1 MHIIPINEAEAI
13 LDPFWDGGSSE
24 HPTDKRSLLS
34 ETTLTIPDGVIGS
47 VSQSWCA
54 VVVSFQ
60 KADPGATIT
69 MQRVCDL
76 DVSGYDLFRL
86 FASLPSWV
94 RLEVRGVVDGEMRT
108 LVGPQ
113 VGSNTNEEFEGP
125 LAGVR
130 MTGYTL
136 AFTLLEARPA
146 SMQILWT
153 GLTNSARQREM
164 EARPSP
170 YSLDWKGMLV
180 ADPDVEAMS
189 PQIGI
194 LFGSADLAVLRRKLR
209 EPAWC
214 RAFAALKESV
224 ADAMT
229 WKPEREIGK
238 YVAKPDRRWVRDRDM
253 GKHCTAGVMESL
265 AFVGLIEQD
274 ARYLRMAARMALSAA
289 HCETWSESIVG
300 SLPGTTWHHRSFTE
314 EVYCRAC
321 GLVLDWAGCMLT
333 PHARQLI
340 ADAIIMKG
348 LPRIESDFKRMEYI
362 RHMNQGIVFSSG
374 RILGTLALLPLY
386 PRYGLLVDEAER
398 DLHEMI
404 SNYVHHDGGTLEG
417 MAYWSYTFSSV
428 MPIVW
433 ALARHREQTLAE
445 YATETL
451 KKTGAYGLGMLSTIG
466 EGASYLAINDAHID
480 GHYPTGLCAAY
491 ASLSGDPRW
500 QALHRVSRQA
510 ENRRTDIYQL
520 IMAGDD
526 EAELEIGG
534 TTLLGPRFSVFP
546 DVGQV
551 SSVRTL
557 TAGAQKCS
565 GLLSQAGEG
574 KREEG
579 LGDVVHFHLCSGPT
593 YGGHYHQDKGAFILE
608 GGGEPLAY
616 DRGVT
621 SYDHPEVNL
630 IGLASRHSL
639 LYPEAPDGRFIIQ
652 PRDVCGATLTDARQQ
667 AGVFVAVSNNLR
679 AWESG
684 VFTHNVRRMFS
695 PLPEPY
701 VIDDEV
707 TLNAAMPVSFRA
719 STPLVSAATSAGATI
734 AGRNY
739 ALHIVPLN
747 WRPAEVTTTVE
758 GLDSHLEP
766 ANLVRLVAPAA
777 PAFRLLT
784 ALIVMEAGAS
794 LPETPLGAAAA
805 PEVRLGALQV
815 HAVTADNALTVT
827 VRQEGAV
834 STYRCLGDRWVV

>member
-1 MHIIPINEAEAI
+1 
-13 LDPFWDGGSSE
+13 
-24 HPTDKRSLLS
+24 
-34 ETTLTIPDGVIGS
+34 
-47 VSQSWCA
+47 
-54 VVVSFQ
+54 
-60 KADPGATIT
+60 
-69 MQRVCDL
+69 
-76 DVSGYDLFRL
+76 
-86 FASLPSWV
+86 
-94 RLEVRGVVDGEMRT
+94 

-113 VGSNTNEEFEGP
+113 VGSNSNEEFEGP

-136 AFTLLEARPA
+136 AFTLLETRPA
-146 SMQILWT
+146 NMQILWT
-153 GLTNSARQREM
+153 GLANSARQREM
-164 EARPSP
+164 EARQSP
-170 YSLDWKGMLV
+170 YTAEWKGMVV
-180 ADPDVEAMS
+180 ADSDVEAMS

-194 LFGSADLAVLRRKLR
+194 LFGSADLTVLRRKLR
-209 EPAWC
+209 DPAWS
-214 RAFAALKESV
+214 RAFAALKESL
-224 ADAMT
+224 AGAMT
-229 WKPEREIGK
+229 WEPEREIGK
-238 YVAKPDRRWVRDRDM
+238 YIAKPDRRWVRDRDM

-265 AFVGLIEQD
+265 AFVGLVEQD

-314 EVYCRAC
+314 EIYCRAC

-362 RHMNQGIVFSSG
+362 RHMNQGIIFSSG
-374 RILGTLALLPLY
+374 RILGALAVLPLY
-386 PRYGLLVDEAER
+386 PRYGSLVDDAER
-398 DLHEMI
+398 DLDEMI
-404 SNYVHHDGGTLEG
+404 SNYVHDDGGTLEG

-433 ALARHREQTLAE
+433 ALARHREQALAE

-480 GHYPTGLCAAY
+480 GHYPAGLCAAY

-500 QALHRVSRQA
+500 QALYRASLQA
-510 ENRRTDIYQL
+510 EDRRADIYQL
-520 IMAGDD
+520 IMAVD
-526 EAELEIGG
+526 EETELEIAG
-534 TTLLGPRFSVFP
+534 TTLLEPRFSVFP

-557 TAGAQKCS
+557 PAGTHEP
-565 GLLSQAGEG
+565 GVPLSQADEGET
-574 KREEG
+574 EG
-579 LGDVVHFHLCSGPT
+579 VPRDVVHFHLCSGPT

-608 GGGEPLAY
+608 AGGEPLAY

-630 IGLASRHSL
+630 IGLASRHNL

-652 PRDVCGATLTDARQQ
+652 PRDVCGATLTDAREED
-667 AGVFVAVSNNLR
+667 GVFMAVSDNLK
-679 AWESG
+679 AWEPG
-684 VFTHNVRRMFS
+684 VFTYNVRRVFS
-695 PLPEPY
+695 PSPELY

-707 TLNAAMPVSFRA
+707 TLDAVMSVSFRV
-719 STPLVSAATSAGATI
+719 STPLVSKVTSAGVTI
-734 AGRNY
+734 TGQRY

-747 WRPAEVTTTVE
+747 WRPAAVTTTAE

-766 ANLVRLVAPAA
+766 ANLVRLVAPAG

-784 ALIVMEAGAS
+784 ALIVTDAGAAP
-794 LPETPLGAAAA
+794 PETPPGAAAA
-805 PEVRLGALQV
+805 PEVRFGGLQV
-815 HAVTADNALTVT
+815 RAVMADNALTLT
-827 VRQEGAV
+827 VREEGV
-834 STYRCLGDRWVV
+834 MGTYRCLGDRWVV